1 MSREPDGPDVSQIP
15 RPRVSRLWLA
25 LMVLAAL
32 AGLWRFAPSL
42 LGLAPGLLTAER
54 AVGGPFSLLDTT
66 GKRVTGADLA
76 GKPYAIFFGFT
87 HCPDVCPTTLSEMTG
102 WLQALGPDAGKL
114 RLVFVTVD
122 PARDTV
128 AAMADYMKA
137 FDPRILA
144 LTGSQEEIA
153 KMLIAYRVYAKK
165 TDEKGADYGMDH
177 TAAIYLMTA
186 TGAFKTVIGFG
197 ETSAAALAR
206 LKGLISG
213 G

>member
-1 MSREPDGPDVSQIP
+1 MSGEPNTQPEHYVP
-15 RPRVSRLWLA
+15 RPRFSRLWLA
-25 LMVLAAL
+25 LLVLAAL

-42 LGLAPGLLTAER
+42 LGLAPGLLTQER
-54 AVGGPFSLLDTT
+54 AVGGPFSLLDVT
-66 GKRVTGADLA
+66 GKRVTDADLA
-76 GKPYAIFFGFT
+76 GKPYAIFFGYT
-87 HCPDVCPTTLSEMTG
+87 HCPDVCPTTLSDMTG
-102 WLQALGPDAGKL
+102 WLQALGPDASQL

-144 LTGSQEEIA
+144 LTGSEADIA
-153 KMLIAYRVYAKK
+153 KTLIAYRVYAKRN
-165 TDEKGADYGMDH
+165 DEKGADYGMDH

-186 TGAFKTVIGFG
+186 SGDFKTVIGFG
-197 ETSAAALAR
+197 ETSAAALSR
-206 LKGLISG
+206 LKELISG